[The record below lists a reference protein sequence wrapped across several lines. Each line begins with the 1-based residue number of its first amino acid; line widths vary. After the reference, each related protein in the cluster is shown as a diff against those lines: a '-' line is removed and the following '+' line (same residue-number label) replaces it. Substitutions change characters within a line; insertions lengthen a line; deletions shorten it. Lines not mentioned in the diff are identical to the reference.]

1 MPDLWILAFLARGV
15 IAAAGDNMAL
25 DQCMQRANDMPT
37 EYTLVACINVQD
49 PSCRVYLTSTSL
61 TAETTAR
68 CIKRAA
74 QATKQR
80 GTEP

>member
-37 EYTLVACINVQD
+37 EHTLVACINVQD
-49 PSCRVYLTSTSL
+49 PSCRVYFEDSTA
-61 TAETTAR
+61 TNEITAR
-68 CIKRAA
+68 CLKRVN
-74 QATKQR
+74 QQK
-80 GTEP
+80 GKP

>member
-37 EYTLVACINVQD
+37 EHTLVACINVQD
-49 PSCRVYLTSTSL
+49 PSCRVYVEDSPATK
-61 TAETTAR
+61 EITAR
-68 CIKRAA
+68 CLKRM
-74 QATKQR
+74 KDKNS
-80 GTEP
+80 E